1 MVGRAVVAV
10 VTPGGFLG
18 VCHDEASEPWNLGN
32 VLLKKILEEE
42 GDLLKVTTELVFL
55 CPGGWRSFAER
66 ARRTPPVE
74 FDEPS
79 LYGPDELRGQEWLSW
94 LYLFDAV
101 QRKLTIY
108 AGNPYLHPDT
118 KLGPL
123 ARVVFEEN
131 GRARPGVFSQ
141 PPPPWPG
148 LPVAAG
154 WSQDSLAARKLRRRI
169 DRAMSGPDG
178 GAALRTS
185 LGELLCTV
193 LTTLAWQEP
202 QALESD
208 AELALRESLGEHR
221 SDPRKPITT
230 AEDPLCVPF
239 AWDND
244 DHYWEVDLNGQL
256 LRYPPASVRQ
266 FEAPLAVYRLD
277 GCTGEITELEPVLR
291 RAAAQL
297 GEASSPF
304 QRFGRSVGF
313 WKSPADTATA
323 AVDAIVDSLT
333 FARGDTSGLHWWLLD
348 WIRLGQV
355 ALEEAEGQEPFPER
369 NRAAVDGGT
378 R

>member
-32 VLLKKILEEE
+32 VLLKALLEEG
-42 GDLLKVTTELVFL
+42 GDLLALTTELVFL
-55 CPGGWRSFAER
+55 SPGGWRSFADR
-66 ARRTPPVE
+66 ARRSPQVE

-94 LYLFDAV
+94 LYLIDVV

-108 AGNPYLHPDT
+108 AGNPYLSPET

-123 ARVVFEEN
+123 ARVVFDED

-148 LPVAAG
+148 LPVTAS
-154 WSQDSLAARKLRRRI
+154 WSQDSREARKLRRRI
-169 DRAMSGPDG
+169 DRAMAGPDG
-178 GAALRTS
+178 GAALRAA
-185 LGELLCTV
+185 LAGLMRTV
-193 LTTLAWQEP
+193 LTSLEWQEP

-208 AELALRESLGEHR
+208 AELALRESLGTYR
-221 SDPRKPITT
+221 SDPRKPSVTT
-230 AEDPLCVPF
+230 QDPLCVPF
-239 AWDND
+239 SWDND
-244 DHYWEVDLNGQL
+244 DHYWEVDLGGQR

-266 FEAPLAVYRLD
+266 FEAPLAVYRFD
-277 GCTGEITELEPVLR
+277 GCTAEVAELEPALR

-297 GEASSPF
+297 GQASSPF

-313 WKSPADTATA
+313 WKSPADTARA

-355 ALEEAEGQEPFPER
+355 ELEEEEGQEPFPER
-369 NRAAVDGGT
+369 NRAAGDAGT